1 MLFTF
6 HKNYDILKIPRER
19 GFPSFRRTIRERTAD
34 HGGVNLMKISVSGK
48 QMNVRDSLRDTIER
62 KLHKF
67 DRFFG
72 DETEAQVTCKV
83 RKGVKIVEI
92 TIRYGSVTFR
102 SEEESDTFEAALD
115 RSVDSLERQIRKNKT
130 RLEKTVRRDAF
141 HPTETAPEEEIEE
154 DDELVVRTK
163 TYDAKPMTIPEAI
176 LQMNL
181 VGHTFFVFCDAD
193 SGKTEVVYKRKD
205 GNYGVLMPE

>member
-1 MLFTF
+1 
-6 HKNYDILKIPRER
+6 
-19 GFPSFRRTIRERTAD
+19 
-34 HGGVNLMKISVSGK
+34 MKISVSGK

-72 DETEAQVTCKV
+72 DETEAQVTCRV

-92 TIRYGSVTFR
+92 TIHYGNVTFR
-102 SEEESDTFEAALD
+102 SEEESETFETALD

-141 HPTETAPEEEIEE
+141 RPTESEPAEDLEE
-154 DDELVVRTK
+154 DGEFVVRTK
-163 TYDAKPMTIPEAI
+163 TYDEKPMTVPEAI

-181 VGHTFFVFCDAD
+181 VGHTFFVFRDAD
-193 SGKTEVVYKRKD
+193 SGKTAVVYKRKD

>member
-1 MLFTF
+1 M
-6 HKNYDILKIPRER
+6 PRKR
-19 GFPSFRRTIRERTAD
+19 KRLSFRRTFRERTAD
-34 HGGVNLMKISVSGK
+34 YGGVNLMKISVSGK
-48 QMNVRDSLRDTIER
+48 QMNVRDSLRDTVER

-72 DETEAQVTCKV
+72 DETEAQVTCRV

-92 TIRYGSVTFR
+92 TIRYGNVTFR
-102 SEEESDTFEAALD
+102 SEEESETFETALD
-115 RSVDSLERQIRKNKT
+115 RSADSRERQIRKNKT

-141 HPTETAPEEEIEE
+141 RPTGDEPTEEIEE
-154 DDELVVRTK
+154 DAEFVVRTK
-163 TYDAKPMTIPEAI
+163 TYDEKPMTVPEAI

-181 VGHTFFVFCDAD
+181 VGHTFFVFLDAN

-205 GNYGVLMPE
+205 GNYGVLVPEET